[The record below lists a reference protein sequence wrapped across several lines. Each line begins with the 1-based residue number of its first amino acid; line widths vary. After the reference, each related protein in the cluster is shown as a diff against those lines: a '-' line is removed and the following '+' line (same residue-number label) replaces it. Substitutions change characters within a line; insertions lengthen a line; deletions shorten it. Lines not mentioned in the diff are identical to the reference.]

1 MPVLT
6 YFPQT
11 RLAALIGR
19 FGGISRSDAIES
31 AMKELEGRRGES
43 DAEIE
48 NSISQLEALVKTSAN
63 AGQLTPASMLEVLR
77 LCDQIVTLSGIFQY
91 IALDVIAKSLCDV
104 ADGLNQT
111 NRYDLSPI
119 QVHVQAIRMVAPS
132 SPPLSEDAIQIVLAE
147 LAKIISFY
155 GFTSA
160 SDSVG
165 RSDIIEPGPL
175 PD

>member
-1 MPVLT
+1 MAVLT

-19 FGGISRSDAIES
+19 FGGISRSDAVEG
-31 AMKELEGRRGES
+31 AMKELAGKRAES

-48 NSISQLEALVKTSAN
+48 NSICQLEALVGTSAKS
-63 AGQLTPASMLEVLR
+63 GKLTPASMLEVLR
-77 LCDQIVTLSGIFQY
+77 LCDQIVTLSGIFGY
-91 IALDVIAKSLCDV
+91 AALDIIAKSLCDV
-104 ADGLNQT
+104 ADGLHQT
-111 NRYDLSPI
+111 KRYDLSPV

-132 SPPLSEDAIQIVLAE
+132 SPPLSEGAIQTVLAE

-160 SDSVG
+160 SD
-165 RSDIIEPGPL
+165 
-175 PD
+175 